1 MEASNEFLRTLIARW
16 VVQMDIDKDVSG
28 FFGSLMASMQILV
41 QLCLTAK
48 LVHHWVSKGRP
59 ALGEEFKQ
67 NLKHNWAT
75 QGFCDAWSC
84 CAAWAI

>member
-1 MEASNEFLRTLIARW
+1 MEAGNEFLRTLIARW

-48 LVHHWVSKGRP
+48 LVHHWVRKGRP
-59 ALGEEFKQ
+59 ALGE
-67 NLKHNWAT
+67 
-75 QGFCDAWSC
+75 
-84 CAAWAI
+84 